1 VGPKTDNQTEK
12 NNTRHNITL
21 PLGSRPR
28 EFDMSSTA
36 IVWWSVVAFLSFAVV
51 LLVVGSWYIVTKP
64 VDNGVRNLD
73 SAMWVHDEADLV
85 VYMRTA

>member
-1 VGPKTDNQTEK
+1 M
-12 NNTRHNITL
+12 RRNITL

-51 LLVVGSWYIVTKP
+51 LLVVGSWYIITKP

-73 SAMWVHDEADLV
+73 SAMWCMTRLIWWYTCIQPDELV
-85 VYMRTA
+85 LQQRV